1 MRRPCKAASLTANLL
16 QRRFYALAVICCPE
30 THRLIDRDFVAF
42 WIQCM
47 FPLLAVPGW
56 IWSHY
61 AYSVSLLSSLLNS
74 FISTKLFNC
83 IFRFSP
89 VSASIILFRWSPRNT
104 AKRTPFK
111 NNMAY
116 TRKKGECEARRLRR
130 GTGSVDLLPTDSQCE
145 NDQQAFEMDLHVL
158 FFPYS
163 IYLFCVWLHK
173 RSQEC

>member
-16 QRRFYALAVICCPE
+16 QRRFYALAAICCPE

-47 FPLLAVPGW
+47 FALLAVPGW
-56 IWSHY
+56 IWSLY
-61 AYSVSLLSSLLNS
+61 AYSVSLLNCLLNS
-74 FISTKLFNC
+74 FILTKVFNC
-83 IFRFSP
+83 MFRFSP
-89 VSASIILFRWSPRNT
+89 IDAIRLSPPNT

-111 NNMAY
+111 NNMAF
-116 TRKKGECEARRLRR
+116 TRKKGEWEGRRLKW
-130 GTGSVDLLPTDSQCE
+130 GTGCVDLLPTDSQCE

-158 FFPYS
+158 FLPYS

-173 RSQEC
+173 HSQEC